1 MLLKHIAVNSIRFML
16 TPGTPEALHYD
27 LDRYI
32 QLTESGDFEK
42 VMDYIY
48 PGLYKLVPRQLLLDK
63 FKEAFEGSDIS
74 DYTDGFFVS
83 DISKPVEVEDMVFYK
98 VKYVI
103 NLKADPHSGLV
114 QQVLKGED
122 VSYDVMDITND
133 LMFTLM
139 EATYGSGN
147 VKYDEGEG
155 CFRVQLINEMLAIY
169 EDGFDSWKFIKYGSG
184 ALYKRIFPPN
194 VVKKLAAY
202 FFLTD

>member
-83 DISKPVEVEDMVFYK
+83 DISKLVEVEDIVF
-98 VKYVI
+98 
-103 NLKADPHSGLV
+103 
-114 QQVLKGED
+114 
-122 VSYDVMDITND
+122 
-133 LMFTLM
+133 
-139 EATYGSGN
+139 
-147 VKYDEGEG
+147 
-155 CFRVQLINEMLAIY
+155 
-169 EDGFDSWKFIKYGSG
+169 
-184 ALYKRIFPPN
+184 
-194 VVKKLAAY
+194 
-202 FFLTD
+202 